1 MKRWQIRGGIAVFLL
16 LVMAVAGS
24 VAVPVYYLNDDV
36 TMRSIL
42 SGAYTG
48 TPDGHAVYMGYPLTA
63 LLAALYSLTGRL
75 GLFIPWFDLFLAG
88 CILLTGAGILVR
100 CWEAGD
106 RPWARGTLTLLGLAV
121 FAGMLLPHYL
131 YIHYTI
137 VAAILGGG
145 ALFMWET
152 GKGRALPVCLLGLC
166 YLVRSQ
172 VFFLVL
178 PFLGVAVL
186 DGLLESLRLGRR
198 GRQTVGD
205 GLQGRER
212 QTAGDGLQGREQ
224 RIAGGGLQGREQRIA
239 GGGLQGRERQ
249 TAGGGLQGREQRT
262 AGDGPGGRA
271 GGLRAGLRREA
282 LPLLILG
289 VLTLIFWGVGR
300 IGYGSRDWQ
309 VYQEYNDSRTKLYD
323 YTDFLSTDWYQERYE
338 LLGLTQEQYQVL
350 AHYDILLD
358 QEIDAGVL
366 ARTARRVK
374 SLRGDVVADE
384 YLRQCLGAYVRHLR
398 YDGRPYSLVWAG
410 CCGVLLLL
418 LAVGKRWDRL
428 LLLGALAGGRSLVW
442 VYLIARGRFP
452 ERIWLSLYL
461 LEICLLLGMTL
472 REWTGNREAVSCG
485 FRRFLPAGTAVL
497 MLTLLWGA
505 AAVQLPH
512 TLQMGEIQR
521 GKQEQWNTLSEA
533 LEGQEDLLYLM
544 DVFSAVA
551 YAGELYGGDSEQI
564 MLLGGW
570 LTHSPLARQRLAEYG
585 ASDAAQA
592 LEHPRVRLVAA
603 GDRDMTWLEEY
614 LCLRLGKVRLREQES
629 ISCEGGAEFVVY
641 KLETALAQ

>member
-106 RPWARGTLTLLGLAV
+106 RPWARGTLMLLGLAV

-198 GRQTVGD
+198 GRQT
-205 GLQGRER
+205 
-212 QTAGDGLQGREQ
+212 AGDGLRKRKQ
-224 RIAGGGLQGREQRIA
+224 R
-239 GGGLQGRERQ
+239 
-249 TAGGGLQGREQRT
+249 TAGGGLQGREQQT
-262 AGDGPGGRA
+262 AGGGPGGRTD
-271 GGLRAGLRREA
+271 GLRAGLRREA

-338 LLGLTQEQYQVL
+338 LLGLTREQYQVL

-358 QEIDAGVL
+358 QKIDAGVL
-366 ARTARRVK
+366 AQTARRVK
-374 SLRGDVVADE
+374 GLREDVVADE

-461 LEICLLLGMTL
+461 LEICLLLGMML

-497 MLTLLWGA
+497 MLALLWGA

-512 TLQMGEIQR
+512 TFQMGEIQR
-521 GKQEQWNTLSEA
+521 EKQEQWNTLSEA

-551 YAGELYGGDSEQI
+551 YAGELYGGDSQQI

-592 LEHPRVRLVAA
+592 LGHPRVRLVAA

-641 KLETALAQ
+641 KLETALGL